1 MILEMCRFLP
11 IIVVFFAALLLSSMS
26 SATDIFI
33 DAEGEV
39 FSAHVEDSS
48 LKAVAEE
55 IESKTGIWF
64 KSGGALPDEKVS
76 VDFDGLPLEDGLERI
91 LSKMNY
97 SLVFDDEDEIVGVF
111 LFRSLDP
118 RQKQIISGAK
128 ARSQARIAPRPV
140 RNRRT
145 IPIRRPQPFRN

>member
-1 MILEMCRFLP
+1 MCRFLS
-11 IIVVFFAALLLSSMS
+11 ITVVFFAALLLSSMS

-64 KSGGALPDEKVS
+64 KWGGALPDEKVS
-76 VDFDGLPLEDGLERI
+76 VDFEGLPFEDGLERI
-91 LSKMNY
+91 LSKLNY

-128 ARSQARIAPRPV
+128 ARSQGRIAPRPV